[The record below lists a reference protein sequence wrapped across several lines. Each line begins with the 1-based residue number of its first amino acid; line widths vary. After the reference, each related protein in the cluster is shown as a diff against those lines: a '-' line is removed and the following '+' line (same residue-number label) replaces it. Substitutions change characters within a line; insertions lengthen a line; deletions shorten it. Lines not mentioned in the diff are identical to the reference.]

1 MQAHQI
7 NNSNSEV
14 SMTTAMK
21 FVAEHKEKFERYRQW
36 AISEAPRSE
45 IRRRL
50 AKLCWVERKY
60 YREWMALS

>member
-1 MQAHQI
+1 
-7 NNSNSEV
+7 
-14 SMTTAMK
+14 MTPPMK